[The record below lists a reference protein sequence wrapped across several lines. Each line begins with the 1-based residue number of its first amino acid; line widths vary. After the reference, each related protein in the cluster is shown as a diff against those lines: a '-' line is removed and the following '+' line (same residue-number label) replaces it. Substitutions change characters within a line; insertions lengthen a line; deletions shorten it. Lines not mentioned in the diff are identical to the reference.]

1 MTTMV
6 AFSCIRDQKR
16 NINNTSQ
23 KKNLRYFNIIY
34 MKGNAMNKIKS
45 KEKGFSL
52 IELLVVVAIIGILAA
67 VGIVAYSGYTA
78 SAKVNATRNNHS
90 TIVKFI
96 SAEKT
101 KCDTGATTTLG
112 VVQADGTAY
121 TTIPTCDD
129 NTGTGSA
136 TTADTTFADHF
147 KGKNFRNPF
156 VAGTMATEV
165 SATAT
170 VTACPATDEGCTS
183 ITGNGADLTIL
194 TCLEDDGTACTDS
207 LTDVVSLL

>member
-1 MTTMV
+1 
-6 AFSCIRDQKR
+6 
-16 NINNTSQ
+16 
-23 KKNLRYFNIIY
+23 
-34 MKGNAMNKIKS
+34 MNKIKN
-45 KEKGFSL
+45 KKKGFSL

-101 KCDTGATTTLG
+101 KCDTGATDTMG

-121 TTIPTCDD
+121 AATAVPQCDD
-129 NTGTGSA
+129 NTGNNSA
-136 TTADTTFADHF
+136 TTADTTFANHF

-156 VAGTMATEV
+156 DAGTFATEV
-165 SATAT
+165 SATA
-170 VTACPATDEGCTS
+170 VGAGGACPATEEGCTS
-183 ITGNGADLTIL
+183 ITGSGADLTVL
-194 TCLEDDGTACTDS
+194 TCLEDDGSVCTDS
-207 LTDVVSLL
+207 LQDIVNLQ